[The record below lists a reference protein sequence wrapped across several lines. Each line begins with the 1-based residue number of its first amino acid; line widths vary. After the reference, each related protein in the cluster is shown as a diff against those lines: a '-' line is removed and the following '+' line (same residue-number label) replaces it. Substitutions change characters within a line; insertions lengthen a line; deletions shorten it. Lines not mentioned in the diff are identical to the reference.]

1 MKFENIKI
9 EENENFYDFYPKFNE
24 IMYLCQCLK
33 EKILEYKL
41 VIKILRA
48 FPERFK
54 AKIIAIKESKYIQI
68 VKIDELV
75 GSYKTYK
82 INFSPP
88 KNGGK
93 V

>member
-54 AKIIAIKESKYIQI
+54 AKIIAIKESKYI
-68 VKIDELV
+68 
-75 GSYKTYK
+75 
-82 INFSPP
+82 
-88 KNGGK
+88 
-93 V
+93 